1 MDKEAAIAAVQHAIA
16 EQGLS
21 AALKQVAADA
31 WAAIAPFA
39 PFIAVAAA
47 VGVAIYAMYK

>member
-1 MDKEAAIAAVQHAIA
+1 MSLAAAIKTVTTSILASP
-16 EQGLS
+16 L
-21 AALKQVAADA
+21 
-31 WAAIAPFA
+31 A